1 MNLKSSDIDGIGK
14 KLDELIEVVNGGRGS
29 GNFNPGQGRGIGKP
43 GNGMSTKS
51 DKMLHDTVKQMAD
64 IFSTMNKREG
74 YKYSSSED
82 LVLKQGKFFT
92 PEKRPDGIEL
102 GPKKE
107 CFANAAKLALERS
120 NLTYVE
126 GYAMVNDRLPLPIAH
141 AWCVDKKGRVIDNTW
156 ENPGVSYFGVPFKT
170 SYLAKKLSE
179 TGVYG
184 ILSGSVGSSDFLKD
198 GVPSEGI
205 ANIKKQKNAIVL
217 NGGEGSGNFGHK
229 GRVGK
234 VGGSSKDGSGSKAEF
249 SEMLSKDAKEVLGEI
264 NEYSEGAYFKE
275 INSVLDDFSKLGV
288 DVKKVK
294 FETNVDKLPEKMK
307 KQVTDSTEGMISA
320 KKNLE
325 AVIYLDETKQSE
337 YGLGGENK
345 FLEGREPKD
354 QPWATNNSPIGI
366 LRHELGH
373 LAAYTVFMNS
383 RGRKGTAGPILGGA
397 VNLETHAN
405 FKKIFGEGYA
415 LNRLKLSRY
424 GMKDSGEAVAE
435 SFANPNFSSDTKKIY
450 DFYINELKKKV
461 QNNAVEDDGWLVLCL
476 GFTTKDPLSNKVNK
490 LIHKINEV
498 TGKRGNPYHDE
509 KGRFTFAPYQKYP
522 LMEESVK
529 KLAALYKNRR
539 DIYDSGFYD
548 AVYAER
554 TKLHQEYSSAE
565 EMKKSDKAIE
575 DWVHGDVLEDKE
587 GAHFSDIDVALSKS
601 LTREFHNQQTV
612 YRGQYDS
619 DTVDSKSITSWT
631 PYEGM
636 AVGFG
641 KKAAQINDAEK
652 VSLFKI
658 KTTDKNV
665 ILSPEIIY
673 SVDSVGDW
681 RSQQEFIV
689 QAPKTKAYHTEDVD
703 SINPY
708 KRYDVQNSYV
718 WNNKDNG
725 GGNPYHDEKG
735 RFASGPSSSSKEG
748 SKSSILEKGGI
759 GEGYLGD
766 TLDELDDA
774 QLSKLAKNPIADLSD
789 KRIREVASM
798 RQKMYGTKEEFDLAN
813 QWLMSIVGNGADI
826 MEKARTLK
834 FNPSKEIELSRRIIG
849 DKEVTLFRNQEGDFD
864 KKKYKESRWG
874 DIPHSH
880 SSSGNDYT
888 IKGNKNNI
896 LIHPEVLYSADIGDP
911 FYRQER
917 EYVVDNSKI
926 EDVWRGIKL

>member
-29 GNFNPGQGRGIGKP
+29 GNFNPGQGRGVGKP

-92 PEKRPDGIEL
+92 PEKRPEDVKL
-102 GPKKE
+102 GSKKE
-107 CFANAAKLALERS
+107 CFANASKLALERS

-170 SYLAKKLSE
+170 SYLAKRLSE

-205 ANIKKQKNAIVL
+205 ANIKKQKNAIVM

-450 DFYINELKKKV
+450 DFYVNELRKKA

-476 GFTTKDPLSNKVNK
+476 GFTTKDPLSNKVNQ

-498 TGKRGNPYHDE
+498 TGKGYNPY
-509 KGRFTFAPYQKYP
+509 R
-522 LMEESVK
+522 
-529 KLAALYKNRR
+529 
-539 DIYDSGFYD
+539 
-548 AVYAER
+548 
-554 TKLHQEYSSAE
+554 
-565 EMKKSDKAIE
+565 
-575 DWVHGDVLEDKE
+575 
-587 GAHFSDIDVALSKS
+587 
-601 LTREFHNQQTV
+601 
-612 YRGQYDS
+612 
-619 DTVDSKSITSWT
+619 
-631 PYEGM
+631 
-636 AVGFG
+636 
-641 KKAAQINDAEK
+641 
-652 VSLFKI
+652 
-658 KTTDKNV
+658 
-665 ILSPEIIY
+665 
-673 SVDSVGDW
+673 
-681 RSQQEFIV
+681 
-689 QAPKTKAYHTEDVD
+689 
-703 SINPY
+703 
-708 KRYDVQNSYV
+708 
-718 WNNKDNG
+718 
-725 GGNPYHDEKG
+725 DEKG
-735 RFASGPSSSSKEG
+735 RFASGPSSSSDGG

-766 TLDELDDA
+766 SLDELDDD

-798 RQKMYGTKEEFDLAN
+798 RQKMYDTREEFDLAN

-826 MEKARTLK
+826 MEKAKTLK

-896 LIHPEVLYSADIGDP
+896 LIHPEVLYSADIGDT

>member
-1 MNLKSSDIDGIGK
+1 MSLKLSDIKGFEDRLE
-14 KLDELIEVVNGGRGS
+14 KLSKVFNGGRGS
-29 GNFNPGQGRGIGKP
+29 GNFNPGQGRGVGKP
-43 GNGMSTKS
+43 GNGMSTRS
-51 DKMLHDTVKQMAD
+51 DRMLHDTVKQMAD

-92 PEKRPDGIEL
+92 PEKRPDDIKL

-120 NLTYVE
+120 NLTYME

-141 AWCVDKKGRVIDNTW
+141 AWCVDKKGRVVDNTW
-156 ENPGVSYFGVPFKT
+156 ENPGVAYFGVPFKT

-205 ANIKKQKNAIVL
+205 ANIKKQKNAIVM

-229 GRVGK
+229 GRIGK

-249 SEMLSKDAKEVLGEI
+249 SELLSKDAKKALGEI

-294 FETNVDKLPEKMK
+294 FETNIDKLPEKMR
-307 KQVTDSTEGMISA
+307 KQNTDSTEGMISA

-405 FKKIFGEGYA
+405 LKKIFGEGYA

-450 DFYINELKKKV
+450 NFYVNELRKKA

-476 GFTTKDPLSNKVNK
+476 GFTTKDPLSNKVNQ

-498 TGKRGNPYHDE
+498 TGKGYNPY
-509 KGRFTFAPYQKYP
+509 R
-522 LMEESVK
+522 
-529 KLAALYKNRR
+529 
-539 DIYDSGFYD
+539 
-548 AVYAER
+548 
-554 TKLHQEYSSAE
+554 
-565 EMKKSDKAIE
+565 
-575 DWVHGDVLEDKE
+575 
-587 GAHFSDIDVALSKS
+587 
-601 LTREFHNQQTV
+601 
-612 YRGQYDS
+612 
-619 DTVDSKSITSWT
+619 
-631 PYEGM
+631 
-636 AVGFG
+636 
-641 KKAAQINDAEK
+641 
-652 VSLFKI
+652 
-658 KTTDKNV
+658 
-665 ILSPEIIY
+665 
-673 SVDSVGDW
+673 
-681 RSQQEFIV
+681 
-689 QAPKTKAYHTEDVD
+689 
-703 SINPY
+703 
-708 KRYDVQNSYV
+708 
-718 WNNKDNG
+718 
-725 GGNPYHDEKG
+725 DEKG
-735 RFASGPSSSSKEG
+735 RFASGPSSSSEGG

-766 TLDELDDA
+766 TLDELDDD

-826 MEKARTLK
+826 MEKARLLK

-896 LIHPEVLYSADIGDP
+896 LIHPEVLYSADIGDT